1 MSGPELH
8 IPGLFYLCAA
18 AALLSFAYQLRR
30 AFVAR
35 IGQSEPRTLPL
46 VEVLRNALVY
56 GVAQKKVSSR
66 RFGYPSIMHLLLGWG
81 FIELFFATTVDFLV
95 ERNLLVAFL
104 PDKDTPWFAALNEV
118 GGLALLSGVL
128 LALFRRHSGIRPPLL
143 PQNVFTGRGNFLGD
157 TGILLV
163 LLFLS
168 IGGFLTEAARL
179 ALEAP
184 VSAAASFVARPLS
197 LALSL
202 PTWEVWQPWLWWSH
216 ALLALAFIALLPR
229 TKIFHALIAIA
240 NVALTD
246 MSQQGRLRTMNITAL
261 MEDPDAAPE
270 DLVLGAARAEHF
282 TWKQLLESQA
292 CTECARC
299 TAVCPAQAVGLP
311 LSPMKIIQDIRHD
324 LYARTLADR
333 EVRQLADGLI
343 TPTELWSC
351 TTCRACM
358 EVCPVLINHIAAI
371 VDLRRYLVLSEGR
384 PPEEAAPILEKI
396 AQQGNPWGFPRE
408 HRLKWAEDAGL
419 EVPLIADKG
428 QTDILY
434 WVGCAGA
441 YDPRNQAV
449 SRAMVA
455 IMQAAG
461 IDFAVLGSE
470 ESCTGDSARRL
481 GEEYVYETV
490 AHRNIETLGQ
500 YRFNRIVTACPH
512 CFHTL
517 GSDYRQFGAEWEV
530 VHHSQFIHQL
540 METGRIAISGNQTE
554 TVTYHDACYLGRHNG
569 IYNAPREVITR
580 ALGPEASLVEAEPSR
595 ERGFCCGAG
604 GGNMWYELSS
614 NQRINLA
621 RFDQLAA
628 TQAGTVATACSFCL
642 IMLDDA
648 CKVRDRENS
657 VQVKDIAEIVV
668 EGID

>member
-1 MSGPELH
+1 MSGQELH

-35 IGQSEPRTLPL
+35 IGQPETRTLRL
-46 VEVLRNALVY
+46 IEVLRNALVY
-56 GVAQKKVSSR
+56 GLAQKKVSSR

-95 ERNLLVAFL
+95 ERNLLVALL

-118 GGLALLSGVL
+118 GGLALLGGVL
-128 LALFRRHSGIRPPLL
+128 LALYRRHSGSRPPLL
-143 PQNVFTGRGNFLGD
+143 PHNSFAGRGNFLGD

-163 LLFLS
+163 LLFLA
-168 IGGFLTEAARL
+168 IGGFLAEAARL
-179 ALEAP
+179 ALEVPAM
-184 VSAAASFVARPLS
+184 ATASFVARPLS
-197 LALSL
+197 LALSY

-229 TKIFHALIAIA
+229 TKIFHALITIV

-246 MSQQGRLRTMNITAL
+246 TSRQGRLRSMNITAL
-261 MEDPDAAPE
+261 MEDPDAAPD
-270 DLVLGAARAEHF
+270 DLVLGAAQADHF
-282 TWKQLLESQA
+282 TWKQLLGAQA

-299 TAVCPAQAVGLP
+299 ASVCPAQAVGLP
-311 LSPMKIIQDIRHD
+311 LSPMKIILDIRHD

-358 EVCPVLINHIAAI
+358 EVCPVLIDHIPAI
-371 VDLRRYLVLSEGR
+371 VDLRRHLVLSEGR
-384 PPEEAAPILEKI
+384 PPEEAAPVLEKI
-396 AQQGNPWGFPRE
+396 TRQGNPWGFPRE

-419 EVPLIADKG
+419 EVPLMADKG

-461 IDFAVLGSE
+461 IDFAVLGPE
-470 ESCTGDSARRL
+470 ENCTGDSARRL
-481 GEEYVYETV
+481 GEEYIYETV
-490 AHRNIETLGQ
+490 AHRNLETLGQ

-517 GSDYRQFGAEWEV
+517 GTDYRQFGAEWEV

-540 METGRIAISGNQTE
+540 METGRIAISGNQIE

-569 IYNAPREVITR
+569 IYNAPREIITR
-580 ALGPEASLVEAEPSR
+580 ALGPEASLVEAEPAR
-595 ERGFCCGAG
+595 EHGFCCGAG
-604 GGNMWYELSS
+604 GGNMWFELPSEE
-614 NQRINLA
+614 RINLV

-628 TQAGTVATACSFCL
+628 TKAGTVATACSFCL

-657 VQVKDIAEIVV
+657 IQVKDIAEIVV
-668 EGID
+668 EGIS

>member
-1 MSGPELH
+1 MSGQTLP

-18 AALLSFAYQLRR
+18 GALLSFVYQLRR

-35 IGQSEPRTLPL
+35 IGQPEAGTIGL
-46 VEVLRNALVY
+46 VDVLRNALVY
-56 GVAQKKVSSR
+56 GLAQKKVSSR
-66 RFGYPSIMHLLLGWG
+66 RFGYPTIMHLLLGWG
-81 FIELFFATTVDFLV
+81 FMELFFATTVDFLV
-95 ERNLLVAFL
+95 ERNLLVALL
-104 PDKDTPWFAALNEV
+104 PDKDTPWFAALNEA
-118 GGLALLSGVL
+118 GGLALLGGVL
-128 LALFRRHSGIRPPLL
+128 LALYRRHGGSRPSLL
-143 PQNVFTGRGNFLGD
+143 PHNSFAGRGNFLGD

-163 LLFLS
+163 LLLLAV
-168 IGGFLTEAARL
+168 GGFLAEAARL

-184 VSAAASFVARPLS
+184 VTATASFVARPLS
-197 LALSL
+197 LALSYS
-202 PTWEVWQPWLWWSH
+202 TWEVWQPWLWWSH
-216 ALLALAFIALLPR
+216 ALLALAFIALLPQ

-246 MSQQGRLRTMNITAL
+246 TSRQGRLRSMNITAL
-261 MEDPDAAPE
+261 MEDPDATPD
-270 DLVLGAARAEHF
+270 DLVLGAAQADHF
-282 TWKQLLESQA
+282 TWKQLLGAQA

-299 TAVCPAQAVGLP
+299 TSVCPAQAVGLP
-311 LSPMKIIQDIRHD
+311 LSPMKIIVDIRHD
-324 LYARTLADR
+324 LYARTLADG

-343 TPTELWSC
+343 TPPELWSC

-358 EVCPVLINHIAAI
+358 EVCPVLIDHIPVI

-384 PPEEAAPILEKI
+384 PPDEAAPILEKI
-396 AQQGNPWGFPRE
+396 AKQGNPWGFPRE
-408 HRLKWAEDAGL
+408 QRLKWAEDAGL
-419 EVPLIADKG
+419 EVPLMADKG

-441 YDPRNQAV
+441 YDPRNQEV

-461 IDFAVLGSE
+461 IDFAVLGPE
-470 ESCTGDSARRL
+470 ENCTGDSARRL
-481 GEEYVYETV
+481 GEEYVYET
-490 AHRNIETLGQ
+490 AAQRNLETLGQ

-540 METGRIAISGNQTE
+540 LETGRIAISGNQTG

-569 IYNAPREVITR
+569 IYNAPREVIIR
-580 ALGPEASLVEAEPSR
+580 ALGPEASLVEAESSR

-604 GGNMWYELSS
+604 GGNMWYELPSEE
-614 NQRINLA
+614 RINLV

-628 TQAGTVATACSFCL
+628 TKAGIVATACSFCL

-657 VQVKDIAEIVV
+657 VQVKDIAELVV
-668 EGID
+668 EGIS